1 MRAISRKSINEFTSA
16 DIEASGKWAY
26 KFYKEM
32 GVKSP
37 FFRAWF
43 GDWRAHDISTAELVT
58 FGYGEYPKINR
69 KERSVKN
76 RDMNRVIAIDSD
88 LFGDSYHYANING
101 DKKAINKLLGKLDE
115 VIEKAILLDTKISDK
130 TSKNKKGSTQFMHYL
145 YAPVSV
151 NGAPFIAKLTV
162 EEYDVDGKNRAYN
175 LQRIE
180 MSDLQRAQ
188 YAQLISENR
197 GKYAYKSDALSVA
210 QLFDF
215 VKRYDEEFKPK
226 SVNPALLNEDG
237 TPRRR
242 GRRLTMATQRGI
254 IKMICI

>member
-1 MRAISRKSINEFTSA
+1 
-16 DIEASGKWAY
+16 
-26 KFYKEM
+26 
-32 GVKSP
+32 
-37 FFRAWF
+37 
-43 GDWRAHDISTAELVT
+43 
-58 FGYGEYPKINR
+58 
-69 KERSVKN
+69 
-76 RDMNRVIAIDSD
+76 
-88 LFGDSYHYANING
+88 
-101 DKKAINKLLGKLDE
+101 
-115 VIEKAILLDTKISDK
+115 
-130 TSKNKKGSTQFMHYL
+130 
-145 YAPVSV
+145 
-151 NGAPFIAKLTV
+151 
-162 EEYDVDGKNRAYN
+162 
-175 LQRIE
+175 